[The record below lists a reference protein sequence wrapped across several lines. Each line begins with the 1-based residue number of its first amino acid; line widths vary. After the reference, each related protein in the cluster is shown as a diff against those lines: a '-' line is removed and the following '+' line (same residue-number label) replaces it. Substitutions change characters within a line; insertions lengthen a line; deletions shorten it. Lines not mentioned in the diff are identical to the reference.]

1 LTTLAIAGWR
11 IRLECASSAI
21 DEAIAARYDAFVV
34 PDGAA
39 HDAWVTVSLDPD
51 VPGGEWPARI
61 VTRQGDV
68 CLFDMPDAC
77 GRILLSAWQADLRLR
92 RENSGD
98 LLEYFLKSLFAYLA
112 FHRGGLLFHSAGIL
126 VDSEVFLFTGEGG
139 SGKSTVVSLSPDR
152 LALNDDLV
160 ILLQEGQG
168 WRAYGTPFWN
178 ILTSRTRRSGQTADG
193 LFPGAPEVVL
203 LQQRLPA
210 ARQSKP
216 HYAPVVLV
224 CAALQQPPAR
234 PLGTTALPT
243 PRTAGPRR
251 VGRPE
256 SISSPSAARRRPCTV
271 WRTRP
276 TPSARALRS

>member
-1 LTTLAIAGWR
+1 MTTLAIAGWR

-193 LFPGAPEVVL
+193 LVAGICRLTQDQRDYLESVPNAVAVSELMANCPVVNVDPVEL
-203 LQQRLPA
+203 PALMIRCRELTEAVKVQRLHFRKSADFWPLLR
-210 ARQSKP
+210 ARNI
-216 HYAPVVLV
+216 A
-224 CAALQQPPAR
+224 
-234 PLGTTALPT
+234 
-243 PRTAGPRR
+243 
-251 VGRPE
+251 
-256 SISSPSAARRRPCTV
+256 
-271 WRTRP
+271 
-276 TPSARALRS
+276 